1 MGNFIIAQVIGIA
14 SPSAPTQFIL
24 LVSVPHVVGP
34 EIEVGFSGIVVK
46 ADMAIDSVPQV
57 AVFVEFGPVAL
68 DVYLGGGK
76 RNLSPQVSILG
87 KGVPAGCQAENHHQ
101 QEHSRLH
108 RSPPYRT
115 NLDPLVEGP
124 LLP

>member
-14 SPSAPTQFIL
+14 SPAAPTQFIL

-46 ADMAIDSVPQV
+46 ADMAINSVPQV

-68 DVYLGGGK
+68 DVYLGWGK
-76 RNLSPQVSILG
+76 RNLSRQGSILG
-87 KGVPAGCQAENHHQ
+87 KGVPAGCQAENHH
-101 QEHSRLH
+101 
-108 RSPPYRT
+108 
-115 NLDPLVEGP
+115 
-124 LLP
+124 